1 MNVFCKDL
9 QPGIGQGDN
18 LMFVLPNFGA
28 RVPCAQKPDRDAQMH
43 QDLGQ
48 HIRPLDMGGRMMLE
62 PTHAIALAARTKA
75 VGEVAGHFQIFIE
88 PIQMFTQLFE
98 RGRDDRSPR
107 APKIVGGPEDA
118 AALSGPR
125 VVPHGLKP
133 YILHEM
139 FGPACKSASS
149 MFRCGKTHQI
159 PRRFGGWRDWVL
171 SAWCVVKEHFLS
183 HARCLLGACA
193 GESLVWKPMSK
204 QLRCFVANL
213 QRVSS

>member
-1 MNVFCKDL
+1 MNVFCKNL
-9 QPGIGQGDN
+9 QPGIAQGDN

-28 RVPCAQKPDRDAQMH
+28 GVPCAQKPDRDAQMH
-43 QDLGQ
+43 QYLGQ
-48 HIRPLDMGGRMMLE
+48 RIRPLDMGGCMMLE

-75 VGEVAGHFQIFIE
+75 VGEVAGRIQMFVE

-125 VVPHGLKP
+125 VVLHGLKP
-133 YILHEM
+133 YVLHEM

-159 PRRFGGWRDWVL
+159 LRGFGGWRDWVV
-171 SAWCVVKEHFLS
+171 SAWCVVKEHRLS
-183 HARCLLGACA
+183 HARDLRTAFD

-204 QLRCFVANL
+204 QMRCFVANL

>member
-1 MNVFCKDL
+1 MNVFCKNL
-9 QPGIGQGDN
+9 QPGIAQGDN

-28 RVPCAQKPDRDAQMH
+28 GVPCAQKPDRDAQMH

-48 HIRPLDMGGRMMLE
+48 RIRPLDMGGCMMLE
-62 PTHAIALAARTKA
+62 PTHAIALAAGTKA

-88 PIQMFTQLFE
+88 PILMFTQLFE
-98 RGRDDRSPR
+98 CRRNDRSPR
-107 APKIVGGPEDA
+107 APKIKGRPEDA

-125 VVPHGLKP
+125 VVLHGLKP

-159 PRRFGGWRDWVL
+159 LRGFGGWRDGVL
-171 SAWCVVKEHFLS
+171 SAWCVVKEHRLS
-183 HARCLLGACA
+183 HARDLRNAFG
-193 GESLVWKPMSK
+193 GESFVWKSMSK

-213 QRVSS
+213 QMVSS